1 MSWHIVPQTEKIKK
15 EEVEVK
21 CKHLKAFPINNNGE
35 TVFGRFKFLML
46 RVIMQHEKE
55 QKDHVITYNDR
66 GGFNTFIYHW
76 PTKAQGQ
83 NTFTSLERLFDFL
96 SNRGEIATEVTE
108 AFAQRIGVLTTLRK
122 ELEEKRAA
130 KKAAKEAKA
139 IAKAEKEAAKLARK
153 TEREEKKAKRAAE
166 LAEKAAKRAAA

>member
-1 MSWHIVPQTEKIKK
+1 MSWNIIPQIEKIKK

-21 CKHLKAFPINNNGE
+21 CKHLKAFPIDNNGE

-46 RVIMQHEKE
+46 RVIMQHDKE

-83 NTFTSLERLFDFL
+83 NTFTSLESLYNFL

-122 ELEEKRAA
+122 ELNDKKIA
-130 KKAAKEAKA
+130 KQEAKEAKA
-139 IAKAEKEAAKLARK
+139 KLKAD
-153 TEREEKKAKRAAE
+153 KA
-166 LAEKAAKRAAA
+166 AEKAAKKAEREARKLAKAAA